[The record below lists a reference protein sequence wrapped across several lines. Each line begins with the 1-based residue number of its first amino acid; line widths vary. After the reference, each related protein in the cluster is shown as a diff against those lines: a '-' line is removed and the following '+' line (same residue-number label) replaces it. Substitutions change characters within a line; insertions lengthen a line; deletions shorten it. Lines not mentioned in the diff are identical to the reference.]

1 MTSNVQSHCT
11 HTTHTH
17 THTQPSSFHS
27 LFQVFSFCFLALQIQ
42 DKTPLQFSFQ
52 HLMLYNT
59 FHSSSLFLLTASCW
73 HTVYLL
79 CATVFML
86 HSLVIH
92 FIYIFFPVHS
102 LAGHFMCLLCGS
114 FSCSPISSI
123 FCVVHSSWDS
133 LTPISTIFIAVHA
146 LMRSILSI
154 FLGVHFLSLHSIY
167 LLCTSFS

>member
-1 MTSNVQSHCT
+1 LLFSSPDPRQS
-11 HTTHTH
+11 
-17 THTQPSSFHS
+17 PIVDF
-27 LFQVFSFCFLALQIQ
+27 FQY
-42 DKTPLQFSFQ
+42 
-52 HLMLYNT
+52 LMPYNT

-73 HTVYLL
+73 HTIYLL
-79 CATVFML
+79 CATFFML

-92 FIYIFFPVHS
+92 FIYIFFPVH
-102 LAGHFMCLLCGS
+102 CLLCGS

-154 FLGVHFLSLHSIY
+154 VLAVHFLSLHSIY